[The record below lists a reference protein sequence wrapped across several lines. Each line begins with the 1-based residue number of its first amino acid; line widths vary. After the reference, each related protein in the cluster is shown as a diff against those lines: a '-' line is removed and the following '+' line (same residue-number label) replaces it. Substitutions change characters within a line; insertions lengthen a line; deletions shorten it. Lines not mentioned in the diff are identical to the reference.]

1 METVALARAVGAH
14 PRSGGAHDHLAAR
27 RSRPAGDPRRPA
39 RERLYL
45 SWKVVAPLAGWAVR
59 CGLELERQYIYGVQ
73 KGSAYTSYRLVYT
86 SYRLVYTSY
95 RLVFTCTLLEAT
107 APAVER

>member
-1 METVALARAVGAH
+1 METVDWRGQSERIRALEAGTTTWLRVAVVQQVILVGL
-14 PRSGGAHDHLAAR
+14 LASA
-27 RSRPAGDPRRPA
+27 
-39 RERLYL
+39 YL